1 MRPSYS
7 VSYHHLQRLPA
18 LHDPIFVETNLK
30 TTKTNVMKQFLFKN
44 GSSKNNS
51 LFFLYTKTI
60 FAVALSVSLVFL
72 SIEAFSQN
80 GPLRGSGNVVN
91 KNFTFTNFD
100 KIELLDLDGDMEV
113 EAGKSF
119 AVSVDIDD
127 NLESL
132 LDASVSDG
140 TLSIKLKG
148 NLNNRMYI
156 EETNIRIKISLP
168 QIVSVFHRSNGKLTV
183 TGISGRNFKIKNT
196 GNGNAYLNGS
206 IDELEIVCRDNGSVY
221 ADKLHATTINARR
234 SGNGNIYTNEKAKIS
249 SQSSGNGDVIIIN
262 SKGDT
267 ENTTP
272 LKIERPLSSIQNF
285 SEYTVNLSVKYPV
298 KGSYGIEIKPRETK
312 QEYFPVGTKIYKGN
326 QFTFFKKTVIIITEA
341 NRKDTF
347 VIK

>member
-1 MRPSYS
+1 
-7 VSYHHLQRLPA
+7 LQRLPA
-18 LHDPIFVETNLK
+18 LHDPIFVETNFK

-44 GSSKNNS
+44 GSSKNDS

-60 FAVALSVSLVFL
+60 ITVVLSASLVFF
-72 SIEAFSQN
+72 SIKVFGQN
-80 GPLRGSGNVVN
+80 GPLKGSGNIVN
-91 KNFTFTNFD
+91 KGFAFTNFD
-100 KIELLDLDGDMEV
+100 KIELLDLDGAMEV

-140 TLSIKLKG
+140 TLSIKLKS

-183 TGISGRNFKIKNT
+183 TGISGKSFKIKNT
-196 GNGNAYLNGS
+196 GNGNAYLNGN

-262 SKGDT
+262 SKGNP

-272 LKIERPLSSIQNF
+272 SKIERPLSSIQNL
-285 SEYTVNLSVKYPV
+285 SEHAVNLSVKYPV
-298 KGSYGIEIKPRETK
+298 KGSYGIDIKPQEIK
-312 QEYFPVGTKIYKGN
+312 QEYFPIGTKIYKGN
-326 QFTFFKKTVIIITEA
+326 QFTFFKKPVIIITEA

-347 VIK
+347 IIK